1 MAEVLVVLSAAAL
14 LGLFSWTVYH
24 AAIFLV
30 GWPHSRR
37 YLRRPFR
44 AEDLRNPVD
53 LPSFSIIVAA
63 RDEENVIEPMLENL
77 VALQYPKHL
86 LQVIVAEDGSTD
98 RTRELCEAS
107 VRDHPQILSLHED
120 LSSGKAGA
128 LNRAM
133 KHANGEFL
141 LFLDADTRFER
152 DILLKAAKFFH
163 DNPDSPV
170 AQAIIDTYPSHPNL
184 VAKLDKYE
192 TLLWYRGVL
201 AGRDRLGTFVAL
213 CGTGMFIKRSILRQ
227 AGEWDE
233 QSLAEDL
240 DMAIRPAAMGQGVRV
255 LPVRV
260 WRQPPYSLRDFV
272 DQRKR
277 WWGGAIQAFPTGLR
291 LLGDS
296 TMPLKRRVDM
306 LVQLASPFVFVLGT
320 LYLLAATLLN
330 SLQVSQPAIIYAA
343 LTGIATSQIVLL
355 GLILGYS
362 VASRSARDL
371 DLIPG
376 VYLYWALQLYA
387 VLAVTIQLLL
397 RKPPE
402 WKVTK
407 KRRVPRIN
415 YGVLDFETASE
426 DISLGADVFNLRQEQ
441 PLDERRG
448 SDFDSPHVPSDST
461 ASWFAQKAERTES
474 LEKQRRD
481 QEP

>member
-1 MAEVLVVLSAAAL
+1 MAEAWVVLSAAAL
-14 LGLFSWTVYH
+14 IGLFSWTVYH
-24 AAIFLV
+24 AVIFLV

-37 YLRRPFR
+37 YLRKPFR

-53 LPSFSIIVAA
+53 LPSFSVIVAA
-63 RDEENVIEPMLENL
+63 RDEENVIEAMLETL
-77 VALQYPKHL
+77 LALQYPKHL

-98 RTRELCEAS
+98 RTRKLCEAF
-107 VRDHPQILSLHED
+107 VKDHPQILFLHD
-120 LSSGKAGA
+120 DISSGKAGA
-128 LNRAM
+128 LNRALPY
-133 KHANGEFL
+133 AEGEFL

-152 DILLKAAKFFH
+152 DLLLKTAKFFH

-170 AQAIIDTYPSHPNL
+170 AQAIIDTYTSRPNL

-227 AGEWDE
+227 AGEWNTR
-233 QSLAEDL
+233 SLAEDL
-240 DMAIRPAAMGQGVRV
+240 DMAIRLAAMGQGVKI

-272 DQRKR
+272 EQRKR

-291 LLGDS
+291 LLGKS

-320 LYLLAATLLN
+320 LYLLAAALLN
-330 SLQVSQPAIIYAA
+330 SVQVSQPAILYAA
-343 LTGIATSQIVLL
+343 LTGIATSQIALL

-362 VASRSARDL
+362 VVSRSARDL

-387 VLAVTIQLLL
+387 VLAVTIRLALG
-397 RKPPE
+397 KPPV
-402 WKVTK
+402 WKVTR
-407 KRRVPRIN
+407 KRPVPRIA
-415 YGVLDFETASE
+415 YGFSDSETAHE
-426 DISLGADVFNLRQEQ
+426 DVSLGAGVFDLTREQ
-441 PLDERRG
+441 PLDERQG
-448 SDFDSPHVPSDST
+448 ANFDSPHPLPDST
-461 ASWFAQKAERTES
+461 APWFGRKAGRTES
-474 LEKQRRD
+474 PDMQHRN